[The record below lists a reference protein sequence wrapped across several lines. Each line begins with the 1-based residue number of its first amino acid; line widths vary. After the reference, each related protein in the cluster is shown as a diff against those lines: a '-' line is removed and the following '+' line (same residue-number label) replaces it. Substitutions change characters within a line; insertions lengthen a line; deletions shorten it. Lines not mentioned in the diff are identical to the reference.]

1 MRYRR
6 HMPDLEIT
14 DPLGIA
20 LLAIGAFV
28 AFKAIKAV
36 VKVAMVLV
44 MLIGAY
50 LWFGVDAGA
59 AGAAALGVV
68 RAGVARVTG

>member
-1 MRYRR
+1 
-6 HMPDLEIT
+6 MPDIEIT

-20 LLAIGAFV
+20 LLVIGAFV
-28 AFKAIKAV
+28 AFKAVKAV

-50 LWFGVDAGA
+50 LWFGVETEA
-59 AGAAALGVV
+59 AGALGAL
-68 RAGVARVTG
+68 RAGVARVAAGVTG